1 MAGQSCALHS
11 GLYPSDAPQP
21 PTPMGNNKNV
31 SQRCQMAS
39 GGQITPHVDTLMW
52 RKGRRQGAGEPVAAA
67 AVGLLLSSLWW
78 SCRQLGSQPR
88 PGPFFLPQRLLMIEV
103 RGSES
108 GRQRLATWP
117 LGRAVSSS
125 VEWEAP
131 KDPCCSESVMAVQ
144 VKDFSHRLL
153 SRPKSHAEAAVW
165 STRTL
170 CHFATRRVHHF
181 RIRDSK
187 INLFGFV
194 FFKKA
199 FYYSFNLYWS
209 MVALWHSVVF
219 CCIAEW
225 ISIHISPLLGVSSS
239 LWYTVGSH

>member
-1 MAGQSCALHS
+1 MAGQPCALHS
-11 GLYPSDAPQP
+11 GLSSPDAPQP

-31 SQRCQMAS
+31 SQRCQMSS
-39 GGQITPHVDTLMW
+39 GGQIAPCVDTLMW

-67 AVGLLLSSLWW
+67 AVWLLLSSLRW
-78 SCRQLGSQPR
+78 SCRQLGSQPW

-117 LGRAVSSS
+117 LGWAVSSS

-131 KDPCCSESVMAVQ
+131 KDPCCSESVMVRQ

-153 SRPKSHAEAAVW
+153 SRPKSHAEATVLSMW
-165 STRTL
+165 TH
-170 CHFATRRVHHF
+170 CHFATCCVHHF

-194 FFKKA
+194 FFKK
-199 FYYSFNLYWS
+199 NL
-209 MVALWHSVVF
+209 
-219 CCIAEW
+219 
-225 ISIHISPLLGVSSS
+225 LL
-239 LWYTVGSH
+239 